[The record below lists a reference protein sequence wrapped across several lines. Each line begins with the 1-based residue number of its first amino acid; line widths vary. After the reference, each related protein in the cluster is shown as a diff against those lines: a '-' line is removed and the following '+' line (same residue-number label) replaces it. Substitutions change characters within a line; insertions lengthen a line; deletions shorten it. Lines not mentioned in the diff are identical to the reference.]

1 MNIILIGMPGS
12 GKSTLGVILARR
24 LGYGYLDTDSFISQK
39 EKSTLQGI
47 IDNKGLD
54 YFLAT
59 ESEIGSEIVCDR
71 VVIATGGSMVM
82 ATSAMEH
89 LKEIG
94 KVIYINV
101 PLSELKRRLGNYKD
115 RGIAMKDGEG
125 LEAILAEREPFYK
138 KYADIVVNY
147 RDGDDLEQT
156 VDNVINS
163 IKKQAVCRWIF
174 NV

>member
-47 IDNKGLD
+47 IDSKGLD
-54 YFLAT
+54 YFLKT

-82 ATSAMEH
+82 AESAMEH
-89 LKEIG
+89 LKELG
-94 KVIYINV
+94 TVICINV
-101 PLSELKRRLGNYKD
+101 PISELEKRLGNYKD

-125 LEAILAEREPFYK
+125 LDAILREREPYYK
-138 KYADIVVNY
+138 RYADITVDY
-147 RDGDDLEQT
+147 RAGDDLEQT
-156 VDNVINS
+156 VDRIVQGIIN
-163 IKKQAVCRWIF
+163 RE
-174 NV
+174 

>member
-47 IDNKGLD
+47 IDKKGLD

-82 ATSAMEH
+82 AESAMEH
-89 LKEIG
+89 LKG
-94 KVIYINV
+94 LGTVVYINV
-101 PLSELKRRLGNYKD
+101 PIGELKRRLGNYKD
-115 RGIAMKDGEG
+115 RGIAMKGGEG
-125 LEAILAEREPFYK
+125 LDAILSEREPYYK
-138 KYADIVVNY
+138 KYADITVNY

-156 VDNVINS
+156 VERIIQVIGN
-163 IKKQAVCRWIF
+163 R
-174 NV
+174 

>member
-1 MNIILIGMPGS
+1 MKNIILIGMPGS

-47 IDNKGLD
+47 IDTKGLD

-82 ATSAMEH
+82 AKDAMEH
-89 LKEIG
+89 LRELG
-94 KVIYINV
+94 TVIYINV
-101 PLSELKRRLGNYKD
+101 PLEELRRRLGNYKD
-115 RGIAMKDGEG
+115 RGIAMKDGES
-125 LEAILAEREPFYK
+125 LETILKEREPYYK
-138 KYADIVVNY
+138 KYADITVDY
-147 RDGDDLEQT
+147 ISGDDLEQT
-156 VDNVINS
+156 VDNVIKNL
-163 IKKQAVCRWIF
+163 
-174 NV
+174 N